1 MSGHINWVSR
11 FSLGLFLGLLVHVVW
26 VGGAILWVG
35 AQDRAAPSD
44 AIVVLGAAVG
54 RNGPTPVFAARLD
67 HGVALYK
74 EGVAPKL
81 VLTGGVGDGMLLSE
95 AEVGRTYVVKQG
107 VPASDVLIETTSR
120 TTRENLS
127 EARAVMQANALE
139 TAVLVS
145 DPYHLRR
152 AADMAEDL
160 DMEVLTSPTP
170 TTAYRSWR
178 TKLPFLAREVYFS
191 HHYLLVNE

>member
-1 MSGHINWVSR
+1 V
-11 FSLGLFLGLLVHVVW
+11 GLLLHVT
-26 VGGAILWVG
+26 WVG
-35 AQDRAAPSD
+35 AAILRVGGQDEAAPSD

-74 EGVAPKL
+74 EGIAPKL

-107 VPASDVLIETTSR
+107 VPASDVLIETRSR

-127 EARAVMQANALE
+127 EAWAVMRSNGLE

-152 AADMAEDL
+152 AAEMAEDL
-160 DMEVLTSPTP
+160 DMVVLTSPTP

-191 HHYLLVNE
+191 HHYLLANE